1 MTDDVLGTITGTAT
15 FETVELLKV
24 DDGKMRVVG
33 VYHGDS
39 TTYETDANRVRLF
52 GHEIMYL
59 EHSMAI
65 EADENEWIE
74 VEATKDRLY
83 IDKHE

>member
-1 MTDDVLGTITGTAT
+1 MTDNVIGTITGTAT
-15 FETVELLKV
+15 FETVELLKQ

-33 VYHGDS
+33 AYHGDS

-52 GHEIMYL
+52 GKEIMYL

-65 EADENEWIE
+65 QADDGEYIE
-74 VEATKDRLY
+74 VEATEERLL
-83 IDKHE
+83 IGNHE